1 LEGAQATFLDLDHG
15 TYPYVTSSNPTAGGA
30 CTGTG
35 LGPRTITRVVGI
47 TKAYCTRV
55 GAGPFPSEALDEAG
69 EQMVVLGHEFGTV
82 TGRKRRTGWLDT
94 AMLRHAVR
102 INSLT
107 EIALT
112 KIDVLDTFADVKVCV
127 GYERDGRP
135 ITSYPERTEDLGE
148 VQPVYVELPGWQT
161 PLRDCRRPDDLPG
174 PARDFLDLV
183 RQEVGVPI
191 NLVGTGPDRDHYVQF
206 A

>member
-1 LEGAQATFLDLDHG
+1 
-15 TYPYVTSSNPTAGGA
+15 
-30 CTGTG
+30 
-35 LGPRTITRVVGI
+35 
-47 TKAYCTRV
+47 
-55 GAGPFPSEALDEAG
+55 
-69 EQMVVLGHEFGTV
+69 MVELGHEFGTV

-112 KIDVLDTFADVKVCV
+112 KIDVLDTFDAVKVCV
-127 GYERDGRP
+127 GYEREGRP
-135 ITSYPERTEDLGE
+135 IASYPERTEDLGE

-161 PLRDCRRPDDLPG
+161 PLRDCRRPGDLPA

-191 NLVGTGPDRDHYVQF
+191 NLVGTGPDRDHFVQF